1 MKKIWAGILYATAAL
16 AEVVLAAGA
25 PAVRASADTEPA
37 QNAPTQ
43 SPSAQSPSAQ
53 GAPAQHGSA
62 VTTADYARAE
72 RFLPYNTTPLVL
84 HSPGP
89 ATWLP
94 DETAWYQIQTSQ
106 GPAAVLVDPVQRTR
120 EEGSPQAKQAA
131 SVAAAAAADPNV
143 APSPD
148 GKLVAFIRDDNLW
161 VREPGSGKETQLTT
175 DGATDFGYATDNT
188 GWQHTHHPIVLWSPD
203 SRRIATFQQDQRGV
217 GETYLIRTQPGHPQL
232 ERWKYAM
239 AGDPVIATL
248 RRVIIDVAT
257 RTVVPLQI
265 PPDPHRSSPCYHVE
279 CGDGTLADAQWNPDS
294 TQLAFVSTSRDHKDA
309 KLRIADATTGVV
321 REVLE
326 EHAATYYES
335 DISQSNFG
343 AVNWRYLPARNE
355 LIWYSARDD
364 WAHLYL
370 YDLTTGKL
378 KHRIT
383 AGPWNVIQVLK
394 VDEKAR
400 VVYFLGVGREP
411 GQNPYF
417 VHLYKVGLNGLNL
430 RLLTPENATH
440 EVSLAPSASYFIDS
454 YSTPDTPPVTVLR
467 NGAGKKLLELEKAD
481 ITGLTAQGWVPP
493 ELITVKARDGV
504 TDLHGL
510 LFKPSHFDATRR
522 YPIVN
527 EIYPGPQVGSVNLW
541 SDKQQWKFAP
551 SRGDAQSLA
560 ELGFIVVAIDGMGTE
575 LRSRKFHDT
584 YYGDMGD
591 NTLPDQVAGMT
602 ELSHRYTWIDLER
615 AGIYGHS
622 GGGFAAAAAMLRY
635 PDFFKVGISESGN
648 HDQTGYTDDWGEK
661 FQGLLQRRPDGTS
674 NYDSQANQ
682 NLAANLK
689 GHLLLAHGT
698 LDENVPPNLTLLL
711 AEALI
716 NANKNFDLIMLP
728 NQHHEYTGRALT
740 WMTRQRWDYFVRYLL
755 GAQPP
760 FYELHLPGAS
770 SGAPGAAGTGP
781 VAP

>member
-1 MKKIWAGILYATAAL
+1 
-16 AEVVLAAGA
+16 
-25 PAVRASADTEPA
+25 
-37 QNAPTQ
+37 
-43 SPSAQSPSAQ
+43 
-53 GAPAQHGSA
+53 
-62 VTTADYARAE
+62 
-72 RFLPYNTTPLVL
+72 
-84 HSPGP
+84 
-89 ATWLP
+89 
-94 DETAWYQIQTSQ
+94 
-106 GPAAVLVDPVQRTR
+106 
-120 EEGSPQAKQAA
+120 
-131 SVAAAAAADPNV
+131 
-143 APSPD
+143 
-148 GKLVAFIRDDNLW
+148 
-161 VREPGSGKETQLTT
+161 
-175 DGATDFGYATDNT
+175 
-188 GWQHTHHPIVLWSPD
+188 
-203 SRRIATFQQDQRGV
+203 
-217 GETYLIRTQPGHPQL
+217 
-232 ERWKYAM
+232 
-239 AGDPVIATL
+239 
-248 RRVIIDVAT
+248 
-257 RTVVPLQI
+257 
-265 PPDPHRSSPCYHVE
+265 VE

-309 KLRIADATTGVV
+309 KLRIADAATGVV

-326 EHAATYYES
+326 EQAATYYES

-343 AVNWRYLPARNE
+343 AVNWRYLPAKNE

-411 GQNPYF
+411 GENPYF

-440 EVSLAPSASYFIDS
+440 EVSLAPSGGYFIDS

-467 NGAGKKLLELEKAD
+467 NGAGKKLLDLEKAD
-481 ITGLTAQGWVPP
+481 ITGLTAQGWGPP

-551 SRGDAQSLA
+551 SRGDAQALA

-602 ELSHRYTWIDLER
+602 ELSQRYTWIDLEH

-635 PDFFKVGISESGN
+635 PDFFKVGIAESGN

-711 AEALI
+711 ADALI
-716 NANKNFDLIMLP
+716 NANKNFDLILLP
-728 NQHHEYTGRALT
+728 NQHHEYTGRAQT

-760 FYELHLPGAS
+760 VP
-770 SGAPGAAGTGP
+770 P
-781 VAP
+781 

>member
-1 MKKIWAGILYATAAL
+1 MKKIWAGILCATAAL
-16 AEVVLAAGA
+16 AEGVVAAGA
-25 PAVRASADTEPA
+25 LSESEPA
-37 QNAPTQ
+37 QNAP
-43 SPSAQSPSAQ
+43 AQGPSAQ
-53 GAPAQHGSA
+53 GAPAQYGPA

-106 GPAAVLVDPVQRTR
+106 GPAAVLVDPAHRTR

-148 GKLVAFIRDDNLW
+148 GKLVAFIRGDNLW
-161 VREPGSGKETQLTT
+161 VRELATGKETQLTT
-175 DGATDFGYATDNT
+175 DGANDFGYATDNT

-248 RRVIIDVAT
+248 RRVIIDVTT

-309 KLRIADATTGVV
+309 KLRIADAATGAV

-326 EHAATYYES
+326 EQAATYFES

-370 YDLTTGKL
+370 YDLATGKL

-430 RLLTPENATH
+430 RLLTPEDATH
-440 EVSLAPSASYFIDS
+440 EVSLAPSGSYFIDS
-454 YSTPDTPPVTVLR
+454 YSTPDTAPVTVLR

-510 LFKPSHFDATRR
+510 LFKPSHFDASRR
-522 YPIVN
+522 YPLVN

-591 NTLPDQVAGMT
+591 NTLPDQVAAMT
-602 ELSHRYTWIDLER
+602 ELAHRYTWIDLER

-635 PDFFKVGISESGN
+635 PDFFKVGIAESGN

-711 AEALI
+711 ADALI
-716 NANKNFDLIMLP
+716 NANKNFDLILLP
-728 NQHHEYTGRALT
+728 NQHHEYTGRAQT
-740 WMTRQRWDYFVRYLL
+740 WMIRQRWDYFVRYLL
-755 GAQPP
+755 GAYPP
-760 FYELHLPGAS
+760 VYELHLPDSRSSDRSGAS
-770 SGAPGAAGTGP
+770 AAGTGP
-781 VAP
+781 AAP

>member
-16 AEVVLAAGA
+16 AEGVLAAGA
-25 PAVRASADTEPA
+25 PAQGPPA
-37 QNAPTQ
+37 QYGP
-43 SPSAQSPSAQ
+43 
-53 GAPAQHGSA
+53 A

-106 GPAAVLVDPVQRTR
+106 GPAVVLVDPAHRTR

-131 SVAAAAAADPNV
+131 SVAAAATADPNV

-161 VREPGSGKETQLTT
+161 VREPASGKETQLTT

-248 RRVIIDVAT
+248 RRVIIDVPT

-309 KLRIADATTGVV
+309 KLRIADAATGVV

-326 EHAATYYES
+326 ENAATYYES

-343 AVNWRYLPARNE
+343 AVNWRYLPAKNE

-383 AGPWNVIQVLK
+383 QGPWNVIQVLK
-394 VDEKAR
+394 VDEKTR

-417 VHLYKVGLNGLNL
+417 VHLYRVGLNGLNL

-440 EVSLAPSASYFIDS
+440 EVSLSPSESYFLDS

-467 NGAGKKLLELEKAD
+467 NGAGKKLLDVERAD

-551 SRGDAQSLA
+551 SRGDAQALA
-560 ELGFIVVAIDGMGTE
+560 ELGFVVVAIDGMGTE

-584 YYGDMGD
+584 FYGDMGD

-602 ELSHRYTWIDLER
+602 ELSQRYTWIDVER

-635 PDFFKVGISESGN
+635 PDFFKVGIAESGN

-711 AEALI
+711 ADALI

-728 NQHHEYTGRALT
+728 NQHHEYTGRAQT

-760 FYELHLPGAS
+760 GPA
-770 SGAPGAAGTGP
+770 AP
-781 VAP
+781 